1 MGLPPPTEPTPP
13 YEETESTSRHNHTYS
28 TLTQAIDD
36 PEIQLPSF
44 HKHDHGDGPTT
55 SLIPGATPQEHS
67 HCEVCERIINR
78 RERRQAHADC
88 CRIVAMVFVVMFVCM
103 MILGIVIAKAA
114 SKRK

>member
-36 PEIQLPSF
+36 PEIQLPPF
-44 HKHDHGDGPTT
+44 HEHDHGDGPTT

-67 HCEVCERIINR
+67 HCE
-78 RERRQAHADC
+78 
-88 CRIVAMVFVVMFVCM
+88 
-103 MILGIVIAKAA
+103 
-114 SKRK
+114 